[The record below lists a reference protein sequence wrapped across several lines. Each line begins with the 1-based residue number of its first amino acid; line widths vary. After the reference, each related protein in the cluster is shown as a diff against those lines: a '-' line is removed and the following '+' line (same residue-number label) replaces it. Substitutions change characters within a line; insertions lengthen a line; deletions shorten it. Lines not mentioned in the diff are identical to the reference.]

1 MTRCPH
7 RSKLIPEQQGPLS
20 IRPPLQWASW
30 ELTHRYLPAT
40 FHASK
45 GKGLFSELVQ
55 WLLHE
60 PVTTLTNKLASYQT
74 IEIVALSIGL
84 AMRDLAAIQFQEN
97 SILPTHL
104 VNSPLE
110 FRQWC
115 STLFSAEDLPESFQ
129 NWSLPRPM
137 FSLYSPCNMINS
149 GQSEHRF

>member
-1 MTRCPH
+1 MTICPH
-7 RSKLIPEQQGPLS
+7 RSKLIHEQQGPLS
-20 IRPPLQWASW
+20 VRPPPQWASW
-30 ELTHRYLPAT
+30 EFTHRYLPAT

-45 GKGLFSELVQ
+45 GKGSFSELVQ

-60 PVTTLTNKLASYQT
+60 PVTTSTNKLASYQT

-110 FRQWC
+110 FRQYE
-115 STLFSAEDLPESFQ
+115 TLSHVAENLIKGWEDLYVSRSAFEQ
-129 NWSLPRPM
+129 
-137 FSLYSPCNMINS
+137 C
-149 GQSEHRF
+149 